1 MAGTALSDDP
11 GNGRLCDCHRC
22 ARERESPREWFYGTV
37 VAIVVGVAAAVIWAF
52 LL

>member
-1 MAGTALSDDP
+1 MSGRA
-11 GNGRLCDCHRC
+11 NGRLCDCHRC
-22 ARERESPREWFYGTV
+22 AREHESSREWLCGTV